1 MTSPHHRHQSSL
13 EGVIDFPD
21 QSLEPDERD
30 RAIQIF
36 KQIVDHYEP
45 IQREKEPY
53 KQITLIRV
61 TQEYTFSQSNFLK
74 HFFLYVGRETL
85 SEEPN
90 FSQILSDFV
99 QFESWDTEQ
108 KNGLGTR
115 VIAFAD
121 YLIDNFFL
129 PCKTDLNPC
138 FIPITNIDLV
148 KASSRKTPQP
158 TPAALSEA
166 STQQQQLT
174 GTTQRIST
182 LRRDCLI
189 RDRHRCVIS
198 RRFDRDEALQRVKRD
213 SEDAKDDDGR
223 LLKDESERST
233 ALEVAHILPHSLT
246 SAGGGSQLVCY

>member
-1 MTSPHHRHQSSL
+1 
-13 EGVIDFPD
+13 
-21 QSLEPDERD
+21 
-30 RAIQIF
+30 
-36 KQIVDHYEP
+36 
-45 IQREKEPY
+45 
-53 KQITLIRV
+53 
-61 TQEYTFSQSNFLK
+61 
-74 HFFLYVGRETL
+74 
-85 SEEPN
+85 
-90 FSQILSDFV
+90 
-99 QFESWDTEQ
+99 
-108 KNGLGTR
+108 
-115 VIAFAD
+115 
-121 YLIDNFFL
+121 
-129 PCKTDLNPC
+129 
-138 FIPITNIDLV
+138 V

-166 STQQQQLT
+166 STKQQLT

-189 RDRHRCVIS
+189 RDRHQCVIS